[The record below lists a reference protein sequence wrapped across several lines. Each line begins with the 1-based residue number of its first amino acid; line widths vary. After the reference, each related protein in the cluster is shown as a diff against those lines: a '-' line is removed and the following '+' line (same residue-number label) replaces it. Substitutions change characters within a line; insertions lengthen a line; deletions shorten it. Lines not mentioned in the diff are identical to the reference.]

1 MHAQCTFILT
11 SNVSSTMT
19 CLFCN
24 YLILLVLSNNG
35 MWFDSSLYEVFVYH
49 QLHQNEVLKN
59 ISLIVTY
66 QFWHNASIV
75 DEDFPSNIIFK
86 LTSSLNHANF
96 AVMSL
101 SAPFKGF
108 LNENTPGIGRKI
120 SIITLAQNL
129 TLGDYNMK
137 IQAIWQDMEIAESVV
152 IIHVV
157 DPPPRALPVP
167 GLATY

>member
-1 MHAQCTFILT
+1 MHNVYSFLT
-11 SNVSSTMT
+11 SYLNSIMT
-19 CLFCN
+19 CSFGN
-24 YLILLVLSNNG
+24 YLILLVSNNNDI
-35 MWFDSSLYEVFVYH
+35 WFDSSLYEVFVYH

-59 ISLIVTY
+59 TSLIVTY
-66 QFWHNASIV
+66 QFWNNASNI
-75 DEDFPSNIIFK
+75 DEDFPSNITFK
-86 LTSSLNHANF
+86 LTSSLDSTNF
-96 AVMSL
+96 AVISL
-101 SAPFKGF
+101 STPFKGF
-108 LNENTPGIGRKI
+108 NDENTPDIVRNI